1 VGSPFMVSTYTIKH
15 SDENVHIDQYADT
28 KSKGGQ

>member
-1 VGSPFMVSTYTIKH
+1 MASTYTVKQ
-15 SDENVHIDQYADT
+15 SDKSVDIDQYADT